1 MRRFLLALVMLLLV
15 VAIPA
20 AAQDDAPTLD
30 QVTGLA
36 RYYPASSPLF
46 LSFRVDDAYIQTWS
60 DLIER
65 LNQQLDLGLDGTL
78 VEELDRG
85 LMRGS
90 GGDFDEMIRSWL
102 GGTVAFG
109 ITNLVDL
116 TDDKP
121 ENDSLTPWLIALDV
135 TNRDEATAV
144 WRQLLQFGDY
154 TVEETD
160 AYTLFD
166 PVPRPYY
173 GSEPLV
179 MITDDALFIAS
190 VSGAL
195 PVVGAPALDQEP
207 QFSENL
213 AQLPEPTYNGVMF
226 LNFAALY
233 PVMLQSSMSGLTGAS
248 AQSMDQLMDMVSGL
262 TSVQVYGFTI
272 LDDDSLVM
280 DAVQPLPDADA
291 LAAAGYPDI
300 DYSTYGVVDPE
311 FVQYVPSGT
320 TLVFQM
326 SNLRRYIEDAERS
339 FAAAVELQM
348 QMIEGTGISPEEVER
363 QLRQMEMAGEFL
375 EGLTGL
381 DLRDDVISWM
391 DGDFVLAL
399 SLNPAF
405 AEAVAGET
413 MRTFPFPVEFA
424 MIVDAESNPEAAAA
438 AVAGLGDVAENF
450 LGETGDVTVTQETI
464 GGGEAWV
471 ITVDD
476 SMVEPFDIV
485 IGSDEH
491 VFVIGT
497 REMARHALAPDG
509 GLNTDAAYQAA
520 QAYVPDNAVLA
531 AYILGDSFPT
541 IREMFEST
549 MMDYELQQLD
559 LIFALFG
566 QSSMSAWYSD
576 EAAYMRGVLTLPGE

>member
-1 MRRFLLALVMLLLV
+1 MRRFLLALVMLLFV

-36 RYYPASSPLF
+36 RYYPASSPFF
-46 LSFRVDDAYIQTWS
+46 LSFRIDDAYLQTWS

-65 LNQQLDLGLDGTL
+65 LNQHLDLGFDRTL
-78 VEELDRG
+78 IEELDRG
-85 LMRGS
+85 LLSGS

-102 GGTVAFG
+102 GGTAAFG

-121 ENDSLTPWLIALDV
+121 QNDSLTPWLIALDV

-166 PVPRPYY
+166 PPHRPYY
-173 GSEPLV
+173 GSDPLV

-195 PVVGAPALDQEP
+195 PVVGAPTLDQAP
-207 QFSENL
+207 LFSENL
-213 AQLPEPTYNGVMF
+213 TQLPESTYNGVMF
-226 LNFAALY
+226 LSFGELY
-233 PVMLQSSMSGLTGAS
+233 SLMLQSSLNSVGGA
-248 AQSMDQLMDMVSGL
+248 AVQSMDQLADMVSGL
-262 TSVQVYGFTI
+262 TSVQMYGFTI
-272 LDDDSLVM
+272 LDDRSLVM
-280 DAVQPLPDADA
+280 DVAQPLPDAEA
-291 LAAAGYPDI
+291 LAAMGYPEI
-300 DYSTYGVVDPE
+300 DYSTYSVVDPE

-320 TLVFQM
+320 ALVFQM
-326 SNLRRYIEDAERS
+326 ANLRQYIEDAERS

-348 QMIEGTGISPEEVER
+348 QMIEGTGINPEEVER
-363 QLRQMEMAGEFL
+363 QLRQMAMAGEFL

-381 DLRDDVISWM
+381 DFREDVLSWM
-391 DGDFVLAL
+391 DGDVVLAMGM
-399 SLNPAF
+399 NPVLVEDRASFSRSDAF
-405 AEAVAGET
+405 
-413 MRTFPFPVEFA
+413 PIEFA

-438 AVAGLGDVAENF
+438 TVAGLGDVAQEF
-450 LGETGDVTVTQETI
+450 LGDTGDVTVTQETI

-471 ITVDD
+471 ITVESNEFD
-476 SMVEPFDIV
+476 PFDIV

-520 QAYVPDNAVLA
+520 RAYVPENAVIA
-531 AYILGDSFPT
+531 AYILGDSFPD
-541 IREMFEST
+541 IRALAEPM

-566 QSSMSAWYSD
+566 QSSLSAWYGD
-576 EAAYMRGVLTLPGE
+576 ESAYARGVLTLPGE